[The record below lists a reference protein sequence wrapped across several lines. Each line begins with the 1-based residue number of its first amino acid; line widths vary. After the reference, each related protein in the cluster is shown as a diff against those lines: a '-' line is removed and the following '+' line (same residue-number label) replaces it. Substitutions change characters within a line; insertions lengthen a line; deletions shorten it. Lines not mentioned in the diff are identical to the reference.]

1 MSTREQPNPKVGA
14 WVLVITFCS
23 VMSPGLTLSDLQ
35 VVMYAPEVNLP
46 NVSMA
51 DFQKL
56 IIALVVVSAI
66 HAGLPLWCSAL

>member
-35 VVMYAPEVNLP
+35 VVMYAPEL
-46 NVSMA
+46 
-51 DFQKL
+51 KL
-56 IIALVVVSAI
+56 AQRVD
-66 HAGLPLWCSAL
+66 G